1 MLLEFDVEER
11 KKLAQCKP
19 KSYIKQSAKSE
30 VMLKDVILVYKVAYC
45 I

>member
-11 KKLAQCKP
+11 KKSAQCKS
-19 KSYIKQSAKSE
+19 KSYIKQSE
-30 VMLKDVILVYKVAYC
+30 VMLKDVILVYKATYC